1 MKAIVEN
8 PTVELVADKT
18 IFDVITNTCN
28 DMEQEEPFIVAD
40 LADIVYKYKLWKL
53 KMPRVEPFY
62 GKWNLI
68 YTIFDVLFASAI

>member
-18 IFDVITNTCN
+18 IFDIITNTVN

-62 GKWNLI
+62 GK
-68 YTIFDVLFASAI
+68 